1 MNSEKKWRNLSL
13 AVGIGGAVLYGGGA
27 LNEGHKSLATFLQDV
42 GLALVIAAAIA
53 FLIERRTHAAMRA
66 TIDEAAARMLSATLL
81 SRGAAALDIEGIF
94 VRRGTSDERQQYIHA
109 VQGALEN
116 AIERGSPI
124 DLLCVAGPDFFR
136 SDGAHY
142 RSLCEHLRRPDNKTN
157 VRVLLLD
164 PDSPAGKERASL
176 EIGHGTA
183 SDIEIAGKTLGWL
196 GTETVGRV
204 SHKYH
209 DSPRSNFVLITDE
222 TLFHEAYP
230 TAPTPPPEGPIGGVV
245 ALLQYKKTS
254 RAYVRW
260 KAHFEHVWAQGRAPG
275 LHPPPPN
282 PPSSPVVPTPCA
294 RTSG

>member
-1 MNSEKKWRNLSL
+1 MTSERRWRNLSL
-13 AVGIGGAVLYGGGA
+13 AAAFGGAVLYGCGA
-27 LNEGHKSLATFLQDV
+27 LLEGDKSVATFLQDV

-53 FLIERRTHAAMRA
+53 FLIERRTHAAMQA
-66 TIDEAAARMLSATLL
+66 TVDEAAARMLSATLL

-94 VRRGTSDERQQYIHA
+94 VRRGTPDERQQYINA
-109 VQGALEN
+109 VQSALEN

-124 DLLCVAGPDFFR
+124 DLLCVAGPDFFC

-142 RSLCEHLRRPDNKTN
+142 WSLCEHLRRTDNQTK

-164 PDSPAGKERASL
+164 PDSPAGEERARL
-176 EIGHGTA
+176 EIGHGTK
-183 SDIEIAGKTLGWL
+183 SDIEIAGKTLAWL
-196 GTETVGRV
+196 SLQTAGRV

-260 KAHFEHVWAQGRAPG
+260 KAHFEYVWAQGKAVPGEAVQQAAEPDALTRAG
-275 LHPPPPN
+275 
-282 PPSSPVVPTPCA
+282 
-294 RTSG
+294 

>member
-1 MNSEKKWRNLSL
+1 MTSERKWRNMSL
-13 AVGIGGAVLYGGGA
+13 AVGIGGVVFYGFGA
-27 LNEGHKSLATFLQDV
+27 FLEGHKSLATSLQDI
-42 GLALVIAAAIA
+42 GSALVIAAAIA
-53 FLIERRTHAAMRA
+53 FLIERRTHAAMQD
-66 TIDEAAARMLSATLL
+66 TIDDAASRMLSATLL

-94 VRRGTSDERQQYIHA
+94 VRRGTADERQQCIHA
-109 VQGALEN
+109 VQSALDY
-116 AIERGSPI
+116 AIERGSRI
-124 DLLCVAGPDFFR
+124 DLLCVAGPDYFR

-142 RSLCEHLRRPDNKTN
+142 RSLCEHLRRPGNKTT

-164 PDSPAGKERASL
+164 PDSSAGKERARL
-176 EIGHGTA
+176 EIGHGTE
-183 SDIEIAGKTLGWL
+183 SDIRIAGKTLTWL
-196 GTETVGRV
+196 AAETNGRA

-260 KAHFEHVWAQGRAPG
+260 KGHFEYEWAQGRTLPAEAP
-275 LHPPPPN
+275 
-282 PPSSPVVPTPCA
+282 PTG
-294 RTSG
+294 R